1 MSSPVIAEKLRR
13 KEFFVAPGVQDM
25 ISTLIVDKVG
35 FDVVYASGFW
45 LTASCHGLPDA
56 GLATYSQM
64 LERMSVLTRTSKA
77 AVIGDA
83 DTGYGGLLNV
93 HHTVRGYEA
102 AGVTAIQIEDQ
113 ESPKKCGHTP
123 GARTIP
129 AEDMVRKIEVAKA
142 AVIDKANTLIIARTD
157 ARAGEGLDGCLR
169 RGEAYVRAGAD
180 VLFLE
185 ALRDEEEMRAAC
197 AAFDVP
203 VMANMA
209 NGGRTPILPAAT
221 LAEIGFAFAI
231 FPSLTSLAAAKAA
244 EVALSRLK
252 RDGLADGGEAP
263 LFDFAEF
270 CHLVGFEAVWD
281 FERKWSA

>member
-1 MSSPVIAEKLRR
+1 MSSPVIADKLKR
-13 KEFFVAPGVQDM
+13 KEFFVVPGVQDM
-25 ISTLIVDKVG
+25 ISALIVDRVG
-35 FDVVYASGFW
+35 FDVVYGSGFW

-64 LERMSVLTRTSKA
+64 LERMAALTRISNA

-93 HHTVRGYEA
+93 HHTVRGYET

-113 ESPKKCGHTP
+113 EFPKKCGHTP

-129 AEDMVRKIEVAKA
+129 TADMVRKIKVAKE
-142 AVIDKANTLIIARTD
+142 AVVDKTNTLIIARTD

-169 RGEAYVRAGAD
+169 RGEAYAKAGAD
-180 VLFLE
+180 VFFPE
-185 ALRDEEEMRAAC
+185 ALRDEEEMRAVC
-197 AAFDVP
+197 VAFDVP

-209 NGGRTPILPAAT
+209 NGGRTPILSAAT

-231 FPSLTSLAAAKAA
+231 FPSLAGLTAAKAV
-244 EVALSRLK
+244 ETALLRLK
-252 RDGLADGGEAP
+252 RDGQGDGGESAM
-263 LFDFAEF
+263 FDFAAF
-270 CHLVGFEAVWD
+270 CRMIGFEEVWD
-281 FERKWSA
+281 FEAKWSE